1 MRFYDL
7 CGIMPGRPAKLIV
20 NLCEQPGCSLL
31 SPLHLT
37 HCLAEEEKEAS
48 RGIERVQRLRFRSQ
62 QLSLSSLN
70 FNGKA
75 KFFQLSFHTLPL
87 SLSCSV
93 SVCLP
98 LPLVKAAARLGNHL
112 FGGWKLLLRPQ
123 LLLLLLLLW
132 LIPSTCSAGETKRF
146 W

>member
-1 MRFYDL
+1 MWHNARQTGQADCKSMRAT
-7 CGIMPGRPAKLIV
+7 RV
-20 NLCEQPGCSLL
+20 L
-31 SPLHLT
+31 SSPST
-37 HCLAEEEKEAS
+37 SAPSLAEEEKEAS
-48 RGIERVQRLRFRSQ
+48 RGIERVQRLRFCSQ

-112 FGGWKLLLRPQ
+112 FGGWKLLLRP
-123 LLLLLLLLW
+123 LLLLLLLMLW

>member
-1 MRFYDL
+1 MRAT
-7 CGIMPGRPAKLIV
+7 RV
-20 NLCEQPGCSLL
+20 L
-31 SPLHLT
+31 SSPST
-37 HCLAEEEKEAS
+37 SAPSLAEEEKEPS

-62 QLSLSSLN
+62 LLSLSSLN

-98 LPLVKAAARLGNHL
+98 LPLVKAAARLANHL
-112 FGGWKLLLRPQ
+112 FGGWKLLLRPRLLL

>member
-20 NLCEQPGCSLL
+20 NLCEQPGCSLP

-37 HCLAEEEKEAS
+37 HCLAEEEQAS
-48 RGIERVQRLRFRSQ
+48 RGIERVQRLRFCSQ

-87 SLSCSV
+87 SLSLALCLSV
-93 SVCLP
+93 SLCLWSRRP
-98 LPLVKAAARLGNHL
+98 HVLATIFLAVGNCCC
-112 FGGWKLLLRPQ
+112 G
-123 LLLLLLLLW
+123 
-132 LIPSTCSAGETKRF
+132 PSSCCCYCCSG
-146 W
+146 

>member
-20 NLCEQPGCSLL
+20 NLCEQPGCSLP

-87 SLSCSV
+87 SLLLC
-93 SVCLP
+93 VCLSP
-98 LPLVKAAARLGNHL
+98 SASGQGGRTSWQPSFWRLETAVAAPAPAAATVALAY
-112 FGGWKLLLRPQ
+112 PQ
-123 LLLLLLLLW
+123 YVFCW
-132 LIPSTCSAGETKRF
+132 
-146 W
+146 

>member
-20 NLCEQPGCSLL
+20 NLCEQPGCSLP

-87 SLSCSV
+87 SLSLALCLSV
-93 SVCLP
+93 SLCLWSRRP
-98 LPLVKAAARLGNHL
+98 HVLATIFLAVGNCYC
-112 FGGWKLLLRPQ
+112 
-123 LLLLLLLLW
+123 
-132 LIPSTCSAGETKRF
+132 CSG
-146 W
+146 

>member
-20 NLCEQPGCSLL
+20 NLCEQPGCSLP

-37 HCLAEEEKEAS
+37 HCLAEEEKQAS

-75 KFFQLSFHTLPL
+75 KFFQLSFHTLSL
-87 SLSCSV
+87 SLALCLSV
-93 SVCLP
+93 SLCLWSKRP
-98 LPLVKAAARLGNHL
+98 HVLETIFLAVGNCCC
-112 FGGWKLLLRPQ
+112 GPYCCYC
-123 LLLLLLLLW
+123 
-132 LIPSTCSAGETKRF
+132 CSG
-146 W
+146 

>member
-20 NLCEQPGCSLL
+20 NLCEQPGCSLP

-87 SLSCSV
+87 CLSLVLSFFLCLWSRRPHVLATIFLTVGNCCCGPCSC
-93 SVCLP
+93 CCCCYC
-98 LPLVKAAARLGNHL
+98 
-112 FGGWKLLLRPQ
+112 
-123 LLLLLLLLW
+123 
-132 LIPSTCSAGETKRF
+132 CSG
-146 W
+146 

>member
-20 NLCEQPGCSLL
+20 NLCEQPGCSLP
-31 SPLHLT
+31 SPLHLR
-37 HCLAEEEKEAS
+37 HSLAEEEKEAS
-48 RGIERVQRLRFRSQ
+48 RGIERVQRLRFCSQ

-87 SLSCSV
+87 SLALFVSLCLWSRRPHVLATIFLAVGNCCCGHGSC
-93 SVCLP
+93 CYC
-98 LPLVKAAARLGNHL
+98 
-112 FGGWKLLLRPQ
+112 
-123 LLLLLLLLW
+123 
-132 LIPSTCSAGETKRF
+132 CSG
-146 W
+146 